1 MKIDG
6 NNPINAGNIYQ
17 VQQNKNAVDKQLIIS
32 RSDSDQIEISE
43 QARKISELVE
53 KAVELPEVRVE
64 KVEALKEK
72 ISEGSYVISAREL
85 AIKMLLQK

>member
-6 NNPINAGNIYQ
+6 NNPIKAGSIYQ
-17 VQQNKNAVDKQLIIS
+17 IQQNKNAGDKQLHIS
-32 RSDSDQIEISE
+32 RSDTDQIEISE

-53 KAVELPEVRVE
+53 KAVKLPEVRVE

-85 AIKMLLQK
+85 AIKMLQQK